1 MDAGGSGNSLAK
13 LVPSPTWPSGNKS
26 RATWPTTNRP
36 GSTWPSTSKLGQG
49 TSFYSGDE
57 SRSERVKEPPK
68 PRPTP
73 LDCGRNPFSSISRRI
88 GVKIRF
94 VAHVVLGSKVQQN
107 ATGRRGQFLLATT
120 ANRRVDV
127 KGKNNNQPAE
137 HLIKHFGREFMKFC
151 GDWSSV
157 ALSGAHAFRFH
168 LVLLFFSWLIVVCD
182 FILCLPYRIRLKLS
196 LLKRNGI
203 DQPQECPYL
212 VLAQYSG
219 EDGGPP
225 WWTVPIPND
234 FFAKRPSLAKR
245 EQLTIN
251 LPNDEQTTNNL
262 PNLRQKWSRVF
273 AHILL
278 VPGPP

>member
-1 MDAGGSGNSLAK
+1 MAK

-36 GSTWPSTSKLGQG
+36 RTTWPSTSKLGQA

-88 GVKIRF
+88 GVEIRF

-107 ATGRRGQFLLATT
+107 ATGRRGRFLLATT

-157 ALSGAHAFRFH
+157 ALSVAHAFRFH
-168 LVLLFFSWLIVVCD
+168 FVLVFPMVDCCV
-182 FILCLPYRIRLKLS
+182 
-196 LLKRNGI
+196 
-203 DQPQECPYL
+203 
-212 VLAQYSG
+212 
-219 EDGGPP
+219 
-225 WWTVPIPND
+225 
-234 FFAKRPSLAKR
+234 
-245 EQLTIN
+245 
-251 LPNDEQTTNNL
+251 
-262 PNLRQKWSRVF
+262 
-273 AHILL
+273 
-278 VPGPP
+278 